1 MTKLSTLAISLLLT
15 GCVVGP
21 TYESPTTK
29 VPGHWSANPGEPSSA
44 EALKSF
50 WTSFQDPILTRLI
63 QQAIE
68 SNYDL
73 KIAGERIRAAN
84 DTVRVAASG
93 GKPQIGIGVD
103 AESRRQTQ
111 TVDWPPASPKYG

>member
-1 MTKLSTLAISLLLT
+1 MTKCSTLALTVILT

-21 TYESPTTK
+21 TYQSPTSK
-29 VPGHWSANPGEPSSA
+29 VPEHWSANPGAPNSG

-50 WTSFQDPILTRLI
+50 WTSFEDPILTRLI

-73 KIAGERIRAAN
+73 KIAGERIRAAQ
-84 DTVRVAASG
+84 DTVRVAAAG
-93 GKPQIGIGVD
+93 GDRKSV
-103 AESRRQTQ
+103 
-111 TVDWPPASPKYG
+111 V